1 MSFTNKTPNYDLPQ
15 YIADDK
21 PSYLGDFN
29 FAMSTIDTTLKNNN
43 DLATS
48 ANQSATLA
56 NETANNAMTAATN
69 ADTKAGNAMTA
80 ATNADTKAGNAM
92 TAATNAQDSANGAL
106 SKFNFTPISVP
117 LSDINVVY
125 NNGSTSTP
133 ITLGNGSYITIAY
146 NQDYS
151 MAKVYGVLV
160 YNAENV
166 GGSYTVTFPADLHIQ
181 GTSNIQFN
189 NTITVVQSNNTQIKD
204 VIKTHLRLF
213 SNKTGGFN
221 MLANGNFRAF
231 LDPYLLV
238 LKNFNDA

>member
-29 FAMSTIDTTLKNNN
+29 FAMSTIDTTLKTNN

-56 NETANNAMTAATN
+56 NETANNAITTATN
-69 ADTKAGNAMTA
+69 ADTKAGNAMNN
-80 ATNADTKAGNAM
+80 ATTAM
-92 TAATNAQDSANGAL
+92 TTATNAQSSANIAL

-117 LSDINVVY
+117 LDDIKVIYTNE
-125 NNGSTSTP
+125 GTSTP

-160 YNAENV
+160 YNTENV
-166 GGSYTVTFPADLHIQ
+166 GGSYSVTFPADLHITT
-181 GTSNIQFN
+181 TSPIQFN
-189 NTITVVQSNNTQIKD
+189 NTITVIQSNSSQIKD
-204 VIKTHLRLF
+204 VIKTHLRLS
-213 SNKTGGFN
+213 SNKTGSFN